1 MEQYSTQKIQGSS
14 PLFNV
19 EKYPLVEVK
28 RIFAAPVERVWKA
41 WTTPELVKQ
50 WWGPEQY
57 SCPYASMD
65 VREGGKS
72 ILAMQG
78 PDGKVQYSGGTYEE
92 LIPNK
97 KIVTTDQF
105 TDREGNLMSA
115 RQAGMPMDMPDT
127 MRVTIEFQSIGA
139 DETQM
144 LLKHEGIPK
153 EMHDDCVSGWTS
165 SINKLQ
171 RLVEHM

>member
-1 MEQYSTQKIQGSS
+1 MEQYSTQKIQGSR

-92 LIPNK
+92 LIPNQR
-97 KIVTTDQF
+97 IVTTDQF

-127 MRVTIEFQSIGA
+127 MRVTIEFQSLGA
-139 DETQM
+139 NETQM
-144 LLKHEGIPK
+144 RIMHEGIPK
-153 EMHDDCVSGWTS
+153 EMHDDCVAGWSS